1 MHISYF
7 LQPRTLFQALALS
20 LWATGSVLAVPPEG
34 PARLLSASHEAYA
47 NFMLPGG
54 PGKDGIPAID
64 QPHFVDAVSA
74 NAFLDPLDIVFGVYH
89 QGQARAYPQ
98 YILVWH
104 EIVNDTLGEDG
115 LSITYC
121 PLTATAIGFKRGA
134 TTLGVSGKLLNS
146 NVVMYD
152 RASDSHWSQIA
163 GVAIDGPAK
172 GRSLEEVR
180 VIWTT
185 WARWQARHPQTQVMT
200 RATGVLRNYSRD
212 PYGSYR
218 PLQGYYANPR
228 IIFPVMHRDTRL
240 PAKQMVL
247 GFRTERVAIAVTKDH
262 LIQQGVLHFQ
272 QGDEHFLILHDA
284 QLDTGWVYR
293 SGSPIKLDMTRLRF
307 TKNGPQAPGLEG
319 LKAVNAFD
327 AMWFAWYAFY
337 PQTVLLDGSDES

>member
-1 MHISYF
+1 MRARHSV
-7 LQPRTLFQALALS
+7 LLHGHWLVAALCLLLVAP
-20 LWATGSVLAVPPEG
+20 ALAVPPAG
-34 PARLLSASHEAYA
+34 PVRLLSARLDEYA
-47 NFMLPGG
+47 AFMLSGG

-64 QPHFVDAVSA
+64 QPRFSDAASA
-74 NAFLDPLDIVFGVYH
+74 DAYLDPQDIVFGVYH

-98 YILVWH
+98 RILVWH

-121 PLTATAIGFKRGA
+121 PLTATAVGFKRGA
-134 TTLGVSGKLLNS
+134 TSLGVSGKLLNS

-185 WARWQARHPQTQVMT
+185 WARWQARHPHTQVLT
-200 RATGVLRNYSRD
+200 RETGALRNYNRD

-218 PLQGYYANPR
+218 PLQGYYAEPYVM
-228 IIFPVMHRDTRL
+228 FPLLHSDSRL
-240 PAKQMVL
+240 PAKRMVL
-247 GFRTERVAIAVTKDH
+247 GFRSAEVAIAVDKEH
-262 LIQQGVLHFQ
+262 LRQQGVLHVRH
-272 QGDEHFLILHDA
+272 GDEHFLIIRDA

-293 SGSPIKLDMTRLRF
+293 SKAPIELDPAALRF
-307 TKNGPQAPGLEG
+307 TAEGPQAPELEG
-319 LKAVNAFD
+319 LEPLNAFE

-337 PQTVLLDGSDES
+337 PQTVLLDGLHEP